1 MTSFVKEEM
10 LQIVSKFSAFRIVEE
25 SLRNILQDSGC
36 LELSSHLSHNLEQKT
51 SKEDFN
57 GVK

>member
-10 LQIVSKFSAFRIVEE
+10 LQIVSKFSAFRIVER
-25 SLRNILQDSGC
+25 LRNILQDSGC